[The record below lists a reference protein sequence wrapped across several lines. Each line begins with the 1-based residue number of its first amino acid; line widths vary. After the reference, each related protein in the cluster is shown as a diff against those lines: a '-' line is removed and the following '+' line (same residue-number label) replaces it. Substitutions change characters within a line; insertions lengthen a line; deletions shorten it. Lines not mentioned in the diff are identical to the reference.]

1 MPEHFRAKLD
11 TMQCLLEK
19 IVSKAGFVCVYDG
32 SSNPETSTGW
42 RSPRSIPGCT
52 AASRMGSG

>member
-32 SSNPETSTGW
+32 SNSPKDIDWLETPTFYT
-42 RSPRSIPGCT
+42 RVYR
-52 AASRMGSG
+52 